1 MALVHKFVV
10 IPKENTQRVISD
22 DMSSVVISDI
32 IIRYINDSLQWIF
45 SIWNDEKREKG
56 ISYYGYSIIEGEE
69 INKLKN
75 LIMQWENL
83 FRLSPS
89 EICLT
94 GGFLLEKN
102 KYEKNKIKKESVI
115 DELHSLVEICE
126 EAIKKDGNILH
137 NGI

>member
-10 IPKENTQRVISD
+10 IPKENIQRVISD
-22 DMSSVVISDI
+22 DMNSVVISDV

-45 SIWNDEKREKG
+45 SVWNDGKKKRG

-69 INKLKN
+69 INKLKS
-75 LIMQWENL
+75 IIIQWESL

-89 EICLT
+89 KIYLT
-94 GGFLLEKN
+94 GSFLLEKN
-102 KYEKNKIKKESVI
+102 QYEKNKIGKECVTG
-115 DELHSLVEICE
+115 ELHSLVEICE
-126 EAIKKDGNILH
+126 EAIKKDANILH

>member
-1 MALVHKFVV
+1 MALVHEFVV
-10 IPKENTQRVISD
+10 ISKENVQRVISD
-22 DMSSVVISDI
+22 DMNSVVISDI
-32 IIRYINDSLQWIF
+32 IIRYINDSLQWIS
-45 SIWNDEKREKG
+45 SIWNDGKRKKG
-56 ISYYGYSIIEGEE
+56 ISYHGYSIIEGEE

-89 EICLT
+89 EIYLT

-102 KYEKNKIKKESVI
+102 QYEKNKIKRDCI
-115 DELHSLVEICE
+115 IGELHSLVEICE
-126 EAIKKDGNILH
+126 EAIKRDANILH